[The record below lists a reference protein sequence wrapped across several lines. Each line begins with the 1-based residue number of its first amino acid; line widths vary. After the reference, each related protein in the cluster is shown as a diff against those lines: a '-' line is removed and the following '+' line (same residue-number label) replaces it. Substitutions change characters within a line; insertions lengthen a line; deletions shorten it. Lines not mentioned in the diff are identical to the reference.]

1 MNPRQRRGVLLLV
14 LALLTGV
21 ATFAAVLRYVAGV
34 DAEVGPRRDVLA
46 LAVDAPAW
54 QPITAQMLRTVEV
67 PDRWLPG
74 TAVTSPADVV
84 GKVPPADIPAGSMV
98 QRGMIVDPPTLTGD
112 QRAVTLLLDD
122 EAALA
127 GALDPGSVV
136 DVDATYGGNG
146 REPGTARTVATS
158 VRVMRVEK
166 TRNQGYLVTFAA
178 TAEQTLSLSHAQ
190 SFAKR
195 LRLVLRPP
203 GGAAG
208 PAPQPVQSPG
218 QGAAAAPTASPT
230 PAPSTATTGAPGG
243 STSTTAAAPRAAGAR
258 S

>member
-1 MNPRQRRGVLLLV
+1 MLLLV
-14 LALLTGV
+14 LALLTGG

-54 QPITAQMLRTVEV
+54 KPITAQMLRTVEV

-98 QRGMIVDPPTLTGD
+98 QRGMVVDPPTLTGD

-178 TAEQTLSLSHAQ
+178 TAEQALSLSHAQ

-195 LRLVLRPP
+195 LRLVLRPS

-208 PAPQPVQSPG
+208 PPPPPVQSPG
-218 QGAAAAPTASPT
+218 QGAT
-230 PAPSTATTGAPGG
+230 PAPSTAPTTAPTTAPNG
-243 STSTTAAAPRAAGAR
+243 STSTTAAAPRAAGGR